1 MSLFVTFEGMDGSG
15 KSTQAQRCYE
25 ALVAVGIPVLL
36 TKNPG
41 GTALG
46 SELRNILLHTQSPIT
61 PKAELLLYIADRVQ
75 HLEEVVKPA
84 LTAGTVVLCD
94 RFSDSTLA
102 YQGYGRG
109 LDVAWIGSLHQ
120 LAFNNVQPDVTLLF
134 EGPVETL
141 LARAKG
147 RSEADRLEREAVDF
161 YERIAS
167 GFNTLAAQYPNR
179 IQRLDATLPLET
191 LHEQVVSTVMARL
204 KQPVAQGWA

>member
-1 MSLFVTFEGMDGSG
+1 MSLFITFEGIDGSG

-25 ALVAVGIPVLL
+25 ALVNAGIPVLL

-46 SELRNILLHTQSPIT
+46 LQLREILLHTQAPIT

-84 LTAGTVVLCD
+84 LASGTVVLCD
-94 RFSDSTLA
+94 RFSDSTIA

-109 LDVAWIGSLHQ
+109 LNVAWIENLHE
-120 LAFNNVQPDVTLLF
+120 LAFKNVQPDVTLLF

-161 YERIAS
+161 YQRIAH
-167 GFNTLAAQYPNR
+167 GFDTLAQQHPHR
-179 IQRLDATLPLET
+179 IQRLDATQPLEV
-191 LHEQVVSTVMARL
+191 LHEQVVATVLARL
-204 KQPVAQGWA
+204 KQPVA

>member
-1 MSLFVTFEGMDGSG
+1 MSLFITFEGIDGSG
-15 KSTQAQRCYE
+15 KSTQAHRCYE
-25 ALVAVGIPVLL
+25 ALSAASIPVLL

-84 LTAGTVVLCD
+84 LAAGTVVLCD
-94 RFSDSTLA
+94 RYSDSTIA

-109 LDVAWIGSLHQ
+109 LDVAWIEELHQ
-120 LAFNNVQPDVTLLF
+120 LAFNNLQPDVTLLF
-134 EGPVETL
+134 DGPVEVL

-161 YERIAS
+161 YQRIAR
-167 GFNTLAAQYPNR
+167 GFETLATQNPHR
-179 IQRLDATLPLET
+179 IQTLDATLPLEA
-191 LHEQVVSTVMARL
+191 LHQQVVETVLAKL
-204 KQPVAQGWA
+204 KQPVA

>member
-1 MSLFVTFEGMDGSG
+1 MSLFITFEGIDGSG

-25 ALVAVGIPVLL
+25 ALAARGIPVIL

-84 LTAGTVVLCD
+84 LAQGTVVLCD
-94 RFSDSTLA
+94 RYSDSTIA

-109 LDVAWIGSLHQ
+109 LDIGWIEALHE
-120 LAFNNVQPDVTLLF
+120 LAFENLQPHLTLLF

-161 YERIAS
+161 YQRIAH
-167 GFNTLAAQYPNR
+167 GFETLAAQSPQR
-179 IQRLDATLPLET
+179 IHTLDATLPLDV
-191 LHEQVVSTVMARL
+191 LHQQVVETVLAKL
-204 KQPVAQGWA
+204 KQPVA